1 MLIEFADNKWDK
13 NSIFN
18 IYDTLVYQIFK
29 ERTIFDKMASYSVIL
44 CYIVRKNKWPELK
57 QKNYLYN

>member
-18 IYDTLVYQIFK
+18 IYDTIVYQIFK
-29 ERTIFDKMASYSVIL
+29 KRTIFDKMASYSVIL
-44 CYIVRKNKWPELK
+44 CYIVRKTND
-57 QKNYLYN
+57 QN